1 MIKLKDILFESSTP
15 NLLIPRRIEGRVER
29 YIRATIQ
36 KYIKYKDFFKNENS
50 AIVENKRQAKLYV
63 TQGKLSDDDFQKLL
77 NIDPT
82 KQKKYVGWMSKQWI
96 SKDGKLSIDD
106 LRNTI
111 EEYDV
116 FLNKGKVKTKDINV
130 FKTFED
136 LSSEV
141 KDLND
146 TGEGLSDAD
155 KENDYETIVDNNDIL
170 VICPHTHEASRKL
183 VLTIFKYRD
192 CGDGNKDSSWCTT
205 YKTSDH
211 WNSYYLKSNT
221 TFYYFLIRSDVLMK
235 KLKTSFPLTGK
246 NMRVVALAV
255 SSDDKIDGYDG
266 LDNRLDSGTSQRNV
280 DKFRKIVGV

>member
-1 MIKLKDILFESSTP
+1 M
-15 NLLIPRRIEGRVER
+15 
-29 YIRATIQ
+29 
-36 KYIKYKDFFKNENS
+36 KYKDFFKNKNS
-50 AIVENKRQAKLYV
+50 TIVENKKQAKLYV
-63 TQGKLSDDDFQKLL
+63 TQGKLSGDDFEKLL

-96 SKDGKLSIDD
+96 SKDAKFSIDD

-136 LSSEV
+136 LASEV
-141 KDLND
+141 KELND
-146 TGEGLSDAD
+146 TGEGLSDMD

-183 VLTIFKYRD
+183 GLTTFQYRD
-192 CGDGNKDSSWCTT
+192 CGDGKKDSGWCTT

-211 WNSYYLKSNT
+211 WNSYYLKSNV
-221 TFYYFLIRSDVLMK
+221 TFYYVLIKSDELMK
-235 KLKTSFPLTGK
+235 ELETSFPFINKNTVCGE

-255 SSDDKIDGYDG
+255 LPDNKIDGYDG
-266 LDNRLDSGTSQRNV
+266 LDKRFDSETSQRNV
-280 DKFRKIVGV
+280 DKFRKIVGI

>member
-1 MIKLKDILFESSTP
+1 M
-15 NLLIPRRIEGRVER
+15 
-29 YIRATIQ
+29 
-36 KYIKYKDFFKNENS
+36 KYKDFFKNENS
-50 AIVENKRQAKLYV
+50 TIVENKRQAELYV
-63 TQGKLSDDDFQKLL
+63 TRGKLSDDDFQKLL

-96 SKDGKLSIDD
+96 SKDRKFSIDD

-141 KDLND
+141 KVLND
-146 TGEGLSDAD
+146 TGEGLSDTD

-183 VLTIFKYRD
+183 GLTTFKYRD

-211 WNSYYLKSNT
+211 WNSYYLKSNA

-235 KLKTSFPLTGK
+235 KLETSFPRTGK

-255 SSDDKIDGYDG
+255 LSDGKIDGYDG
-266 LDNRLDSGTSQRNV
+266 LDNRLDSGTSQSNV

>member
-1 MIKLKDILFESSTP
+1 M
-15 NLLIPRRIEGRVER
+15 
-29 YIRATIQ
+29 
-36 KYIKYKDFFKNENS
+36 KYKDFFKNENS

-183 VLTIFKYRD
+183 GLTTFKYRD

-211 WNSYYLKSNT
+211 WNSYYLKSNA

-235 KLKTSFPLTGK
+235 KLETSFPLTGK

-266 LDNRLDSGTSQRNV
+266 LDNRLDSETSQRNV

>member
-1 MIKLKDILFESSTP
+1 M
-15 NLLIPRRIEGRVER
+15 
-29 YIRATIQ
+29 
-36 KYIKYKDFFKNENS
+36 KYKDFFKNENS
-50 AIVENKRQAKLYV
+50 TIVENKRQAELYV
-63 TQGKLSDDDFQKLL
+63 ARGKLSDDDFQKLL

-96 SKDGKLSIDD
+96 SKDRKFSIDD

-141 KDLND
+141 KVLND
-146 TGEGLSDAD
+146 TGEGLSDTD

-183 VLTIFKYRD
+183 GLTTFKYRD

-211 WNSYYLKSNT
+211 WNSYYLKSNA

-235 KLKTSFPLTGK
+235 KLETSFPRTGK

-255 SSDDKIDGYDG
+255 LSDGKIDGYDG
-266 LDNRLDSGTSQRNV
+266 LDNRLDSGTSQSNV

>member
-1 MIKLKDILFESSTP
+1 M
-15 NLLIPRRIEGRVER
+15 
-29 YIRATIQ
+29 
-36 KYIKYKDFFKNENS
+36 KYKDFFKNENS
-50 AIVENKRQAKLYV
+50 AIVENKRHAKLYV
-63 TQGKLSDDDFQKLL
+63 TQGKLSGDDFQKLL
-77 NIDPT
+77 DIDPT

-96 SKDGKLSIDD
+96 SKDRKFSIDD

-116 FLNKGKVKTKDINV
+116 FLNKVKVKTKDINV

-136 LSSEV
+136 LASEV
-141 KDLND
+141 KVLND
-146 TGEGLSDAD
+146 TGEGLSDTD

-183 VLTIFKYRD
+183 GLTTFKYRD

-211 WNSYYLKSNT
+211 WNNYYLKSNA
-221 TFYYFLIRSDVLMK
+221 TFYYFLIKSDVLMK
-235 KLKTSFPLTGK
+235 KLETAFPSKTGEMTLGK
-246 NMRVVALAV
+246 NMKVVALV
-255 SSDDKIDGYDG
+255 VLSDGKIDGYDG
-266 LDNRLDSGTSQRNV
+266 LDNRMDSGTSQSNV

>member
-1 MIKLKDILFESSTP
+1 M
-15 NLLIPRRIEGRVER
+15 
-29 YIRATIQ
+29 
-36 KYIKYKDFFKNENS
+36 KYKDFFKNENS
-50 AIVENKRQAKLYV
+50 TIVENKRQAELYV
-63 TQGKLSDDDFQKLL
+63 TRGKLSDDDFQKLL

-96 SKDGKLSIDD
+96 SKDRKFSIDD

-141 KDLND
+141 KVLND
-146 TGEGLSDAD
+146 TGEGLSDTD

-183 VLTIFKYRD
+183 GLTTFKYRD

-211 WNSYYLKSNT
+211 WNSYYLKSNA

-235 KLKTSFPLTGK
+235 KLETSFPLTGK

-255 SSDDKIDGYDG
+255 LSDGKIDGYDG
-266 LDNRLDSGTSQRNV
+266 LDNRLDSGTSQSNV

>member
-1 MIKLKDILFESSTP
+1 M
-15 NLLIPRRIEGRVER
+15 
-29 YIRATIQ
+29 
-36 KYIKYKDFFKNENS
+36 KYNDFFKNENS
-50 AIVENKRQAKLYV
+50 VFVENKRQAELYV
-63 TQGKLSDDDFQKLL
+63 KQGKLSDDDFQKLL

-136 LSSEV
+136 LASEV
-141 KDLND
+141 KGLND

-183 VLTIFKYRD
+183 GLTTFKYRD

-211 WNSYYLKSNT
+211 WNNYYLKSNA
-221 TFYYFLIRSDVLMK
+221 TFYYFLIKSDVLMI
-235 KLKTSFPLTGK
+235 KLESAFPLTGK

-255 SSDDKIDGYDG
+255 LPDGKIDGYDG
-266 LDNRLDSGTSQRNV
+266 LDNRLDSGTSQSNV
-280 DKFRKIVGV
+280 DKFKKIVGV

>member
-1 MIKLKDILFESSTP
+1 M
-15 NLLIPRRIEGRVER
+15 
-29 YIRATIQ
+29 
-36 KYIKYKDFFKNENS
+36 KYKDFFKNENLMF
-50 AIVENKRQAKLYV
+50 VENKRQSELYV
-63 TQGKLSDDDFQKLL
+63 AQGKLSGDDYKKLL
-77 NIDPT
+77 DIDPT

-183 VLTIFKYRD
+183 GLTTFKYRD